1 MCTVKVKTMS
11 TVVVTASTI
20 VTRPVTK
27 LCLLEM
33 ENDAGT

>member
-1 MCTVKVKTMS
+1 MRTVKVKTMS

-20 VTRPVTK
+20 LTRAVTK
-27 LCLLEM
+27 LCLVEM